1 MYWALFKG
9 VDKERG
15 LTVCAKSRLGYSLVF
30 LVFVLAMFAMP
41 VSVQAAPPV
50 PGAPTKVVLAPYG
63 LRLREDPS
71 LAAPVILTLYNGEF
85 VYPLAGPVW
94 NQGISWTF
102 VRVYRWGRYYDG
114 YCASAYLRNYEGYVP
129 TGEHGLMVTAPA
141 GLRLRS
147 GPGPWY
153 ATRRIVPYGTI
164 LQPTGASQWGGG
176 ILWRQ
181 VSINGTWLW
190 AASDYLRPV

>member
-1 MYWALFKG
+1 MTRKGKLVYRLALA
-9 VDKERG
+9 V
-15 LTVCAKSRLGYSLVF
+15 A
-30 LVFVLAMFAMP
+30 VLAMFMVP
-41 VSVQAAPPV
+41 MSVQAAPPI
-50 PGAPTKVVLAPYG
+50 PGAPTRVVLAPYG

-71 LAAPVILTLYNGEF
+71 LAAPVILTLYNGEL

-102 VRVYRWGRYYDG
+102 VRVYRWGYYYDG
-114 YCASAYLRNYEGYVP
+114 YCASAYLGTYGGYVP

-147 GPGPWY
+147 GPGLWY
-153 ATRRIVPYGTI
+153 PTRRIVPYGAV

-176 ILWRQ
+176 ILWKQ
-181 VSINGTWLW
+181 VSINGVWLW
-190 AASDYLRPV
+190 AASTYLRPV